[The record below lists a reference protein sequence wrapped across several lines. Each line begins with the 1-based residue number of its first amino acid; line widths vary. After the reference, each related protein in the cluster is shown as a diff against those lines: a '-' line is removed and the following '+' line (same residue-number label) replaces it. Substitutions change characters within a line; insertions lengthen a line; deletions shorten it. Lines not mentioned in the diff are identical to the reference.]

1 MAGCPRGRRGAR
13 STAGHAGAR
22 TCTAGT
28 RLQGLVATVRAGQPG
43 DRNGPLYWACR
54 RAVEMIAA
62 GQISREDAE
71 EPLVA
76 AALDAGLRGGEAEAR
91 RTFASAMRG
100 AGL

>member
-1 MAGCPRGRRGAR
+1 
-13 STAGHAGAR
+13 
-22 TCTAGT
+22 
-28 RLQGLVATVRAGQPG
+28 
-43 DRNGPLYWACR
+43 
-54 RAVEMIAA
+54 MIAA